1 MSLQLAAQHLSHQGR
16 GPDDTLVHMSKN
28 ELKSLSDLAMAHG
41 GQLTINPQT
50 GLPEAGMLDK
60 LLPTII
66 GAGISYFTGIPAAQI
81 GLGVGAFE
89 TVRTGS
95 LQKGLMAGLG
105 AYGGAGLTAGL
116 MGAGEAAIGAEA
128 NAALA
133 QNAAHTS
140 LTPTG
145 VGTDPG
151 AAFGNQG
158 FGNAALQSPAVA
170 GASNFDK
177 LSGGVS
183 QLFKDPSKVMDS
195 MGGGFNTIRNIGSAA
210 APLLGAEEVKANM
223 PQTTTKPGKIRSYSY
238 NPYGQTYTSTGDYEV
253 PVTAADGG
261 LMGMYG
267 DYNSNQL
274 NFAQRSEP
282 VVRMASGGIP
292 RYAGATDGS
301 VVGATAPLPQT
312 VEDLYTQILGR
323 APENQQVKDYW
334 TNQLLGSGDTT
345 ISADDLSHFRNA
357 AQGELANR
365 PPAVQQPMFGSGI
378 GGAVIGAIN
387 TANQTPAPPPAPTT
401 GGQATSPQAAPA
413 PISPGIQEL
422 YTSFLGRP
430 ADTDGASYWQNQFGS
445 TIEPNEIA
453 AFKTAATPERQVSDM
468 YRNVL
473 RRDPD
478 QGGLQYW
485 TSRLNAGE
493 PPDKIYSEFL
503 RIARGNP
510 EIVTADETIN
520 KDFAAATT
528 PYTGYRSTD
537 QTNVADEW
545 IRNTLGREPT
555 AKDKEQPW
563 YKNFNENKSV
573 SGTEQLYRDFQTFAK
588 TDAATTTAQKI
599 KDATASLTAR
609 GVTEADV
616 LRQTGKTIA
625 QLVASDIDLTK
636 GLASASQLL
645 APGTKAGFDFSSIRK
660 PTTPQTNAPV
670 GTTNPYG
677 NATNPGDITRNPD
690 GSTTI
695 TPNIPGRPYGGFSGM
710 EQVRNAYTD
719 GGGSLGYTPYA
730 PKTMEEFNQ
739 LYNKQTGGSKQAYDY
754 LTGKADY
761 SATPY
766 TKTGELIKPYVESV
780 MGVPENTAVKKV
792 LFDPA
797 TKKYKPNPDYV
808 PITYNTLGEKV
819 YGLSDREII
828 KRSTAGEDFAKESG
842 VTYEQISKALNIS
855 IDEAKKR
862 YPGLAASTTK
872 TTEVAP
878 EPFVYTGA
886 GSGDGRA
893 GWTKGM
899 GSFKAAGGL
908 ADAYASGGMSHLGD
922 YSDGGRLLRGP
933 GDGVSDSIPAVI
945 GRKQPA
951 RLADGEFVVPARIV
965 SELGNG
971 STEAGARKL
980 YAMMDRIQKARGKT
994 VGKGKVAKNSRS
1006 EKYLPA

>member
-1 MSLQLAAQHLSHQGR
+1 M
-16 GPDDTLVHMSKN
+16 LVHMSPREIKGLN
-28 ELKSLSDLAMAHG
+28 DLAMAHG

-50 GLPEAGMLDK
+50 GLPEAGFLESI
-60 LLPTII
+60 LPMVAGFALNAAVPGL
-66 GAGISYFTGIPAAQI
+66 GAAMGGFAIPALV
-81 GLGVGAFE
+81 GGGVALMS
-89 TVRTGS
+89 GS

-105 AYGGAGLTAGL
+105 AYGGVNLGEGLATAGADAL
-116 MGAGEAAIGAEA
+116 TTAGVGNYAEALASQGLKAGTPAYGEAASKLALESQK
-128 NAALA
+128 NALA
-133 QNAAHTS
+133 APLNER
-140 LTPTG
+140 
-145 VGTDPG
+145 
-151 AAFGNQG
+151 
-158 FGNAALQSPAVA
+158 
-170 GASNFDK
+170 
-177 LSGGVS
+177 LSSGVS
-183 QLFKDPSKVMDS
+183 ELFKNPDRAINS
-195 MGGGFNTIRNIGSAA
+195 MGGGFNTIKNIGSAA
-210 APLLGAEEVKANM
+210 APFLGAEEVKSNM
-223 PQTTTKPGKIRSYSY
+223 PKTTTQPPGKIRSYSY
-238 NPYGQTYTSTGDYEV
+238 NPYGQTYTPTGNYEV

-261 LMGMYG
+261 LMGMYDG
-267 DYNSNQL
+267 GYNPDQL

-292 RYAGATDGS
+292 RYSGATDGS
-301 VVGATAPLPQT
+301 VVGATAPPPQS
-312 VEDLYTQILGR
+312 VEELYTSILGR
-323 APENQQVKDYW
+323 PSDAGGAAYWQQQFG
-334 TNQLLGSGDTT
+334 NT
-345 ISADDLSHFRNA
+345 IDQSEIDNFRKA
-357 AQGELANR
+357 ANVEIANR
-365 PPAVQQPMFGSGI
+365 PTATTGATGTTANAGAATT
-378 GGAVIGAIN
+378 GGAVDMGA
-387 TANQTPAPPPAPTT
+387 AT
-401 GGQATSPQAAPA
+401 GGAGFAPVNA
-413 PISPGIQEL
+413 GIQEL
-422 YTSFLGRP
+422 YTSVLGRP
-430 ADTDGASYWQNQFGS
+430 ADAGGAAYWQNQFGN
-445 TIEPNEIA
+445 TIDDTERA
-453 AFKTAATPERQVSDM
+453 TFMQAATPERQISDM

-473 RRDPD
+473 GRDADP
-478 QGGLQYW
+478 GGLQYW
-485 TSRLNAGE
+485 TSQINAGR
-493 PPDKIYSEFL
+493 PTSDIYNEFL
-503 RIARGNP
+503 NIARKNP
-510 EIVTADETIN
+510 EIVNVNDTIN
-520 KDFAAATT
+520 KDFATATT

-537 QTNVADEW
+537 QTNVVDEW

-555 AKDKEQPW
+555 EADKRQSW
-563 YKNFNENKSV
+563 YRDAFNANKSV
-573 SGTEQLYRDFQTFAK
+573 SDTEKLYSNFQSFAK
-588 TDAATTTAQKI
+588 TDADKTTAQKI

-609 GVTEADV
+609 GITEADV

-625 QLVASDIDLTK
+625 ELAASGVDLTK

-719 GGGSLGYTPYA
+719 GGGSLGYVPYA

-766 TKTGELIKPYVESV
+766 TKTGEIMKPYVESV
-780 MGVPENTAVKKV
+780 MGVPENIAAKKV

-797 TKKYKPNPDYV
+797 TKKYKTNPDYV

-819 YGLSDREII
+819 YGLSNNEIV
-828 KRSTAGEDFAKESG
+828 KRSTAGESFAKESG

-862 YPGLAASTTK
+862 YPALATSTAAAA
-872 TTEVAP
+872 EVAP
-878 EPFVYTGA
+878 DPFNYTGNK
-886 GSGDGRA
+886 G
-893 GWTKGM
+893 GM
-899 GSFKAAGGL
+899 GGSSFGGTNKAAGGSIS
-908 ADAYASGGMSHLGD
+908 AAYASGGMSGRLRPTHAFFQNGKYNFHPAQMYAEGGASQDEYNLGG

-945 GRKQPA
+945 GKKQPA

-980 YAMMDRIQKARGKT
+980 YAMMDRIQSARGKT